1 MSNLKV
7 ACIQTNS
14 KSDPNINIREVSSL
28 IRAARSNGAEL
39 ITTPEVVGMLEPNR
53 EKALNKAQPENYHGV
68 LREFRALSR
77 DLAIWLLIGS
87 ISIKLS
93 NGKLANRSFLINPD
107 GQIIAR
113 YTKIHMF
120 DVEVNDGSI
129 YRESATY
136 QPGTSACLAR
146 TPWGLVGLTICYDIR
161 FPALYRDLAKAG
173 AKIIFIPSAFT
184 EVTGEAH
191 WHILQRAR
199 AIENGCFIVSAAQT
213 GMHEQNRKTF
223 GHSIIVDP
231 WGNILAD
238 ADKDVGFI
246 TADLDL
252 NLVDEV
258 RKKIPSLTHDREYSK
273 SFKAC

>member
-146 TPWGLVGLTICYDIR
+146 TPWGLVGLTVCYDIR

-252 NLVDEV
+252 NLADEV

-273 SFKAC
+273 SFKAS

>member
-53 EKALNKAQPENYHGV
+53 EKALKKAQPENYHGV

-146 TPWGLVGLTICYDIR
+146 TPWGLVGLTVCYDIR

-273 SFKAC
+273 SFEAC

>member
-28 IRAARSNGAEL
+28 IRAAKSKGAEL

-68 LREFRALSR
+68 LREFQALSR

-87 ISIKLS
+87 ISVKLS

-213 GMHEQNRKTF
+213 GMQAQHRKTF

-252 NLVDEV
+252 NLVDEG

-273 SFKAC
+273 SFEAC

>member
-14 KSDPNINIREVSSL
+14 KADPNINIREVSSL
-28 IRAARSNGAEL
+28 IRAARSKGAEL

>member
-1 MSNLKV
+1 MSNLRV

-14 KSDPNINIREVSSL
+14 KSDPNINIKEVSSL
-28 IRAARSNGAEL
+28 ICEAQSDGAEL

-53 EKALNKAQPENYHGV
+53 EKALDKAQAENDHSV
-68 LREFRALSR
+68 LREFRNLSKE
-77 DLAIWLLIGS
+77 LSIWLLIGS

-93 NGKLANRSFLINPD
+93 DSKLANRSFLINPA

-120 DVEVNDGSI
+120 DVEVNDGST
-129 YRESATY
+129 YKESTTY

-173 AKIIFIPSAFT
+173 ARIIFIPSAFT

-191 WHILQRAR
+191 WHVLQRAR

-213 GMHEQNRKTF
+213 GIHEQKRKTF
-223 GHSIIVDP
+223 GHSIIIDP
-231 WGNILAD
+231 WGNVLAE
-238 ADKDVGFI
+238 ADKSVGFI
-246 TADLDL
+246 IADLDL
-252 NLVDEV
+252 NLVNDA
-258 RKKIPSLTHDREYSK
+258 RNKIPSLSHDRNYSK
-273 SFKAC
+273 SFRAL

>member
-1 MSNLKV
+1 MSNLRV

-14 KSDPNINIREVSSL
+14 KPDPNINIKEVSSL
-28 IRAARSNGAEL
+28 ICEAQSDGAEL

-53 EKALNKAQPENYHGV
+53 EKALDKAQAENDHSV
-68 LREFRALSR
+68 LREFRNLSK
-77 DLAIWLLIGS
+77 DLSIWLLIGS

-93 NGKLANRSFLINPD
+93 DSKLANRSFLINPA

-120 DVEVNDGSI
+120 DVEVNDGST
-129 YRESATY
+129 YKESTTY

-173 AKIIFIPSAFT
+173 ARIIFIPSAFT

-191 WHILQRAR
+191 WHVLQRAR

-213 GMHEQNRKTF
+213 GIHEQKRKTF
-223 GHSIIVDP
+223 GHSIIIDP
-231 WGNILAD
+231 WGNVLAE
-238 ADKDVGFI
+238 ADKSVGFI
-246 TADLDL
+246 IADLDL
-252 NLVDEV
+252 NLVNDA
-258 RKKIPSLTHDREYSK
+258 RNKIPSLSHDRNYSK
-273 SFKAC
+273 SFRAL

>member
-68 LREFRALSR
+68 LREFQALSR

-146 TPWGLVGLTICYDIR
+146 TPWGLVGLTVCYDIR

-273 SFKAC
+273 SFEAC

>member
-14 KSDPNINIREVSSL
+14 KSDPNINIREVSTL

-146 TPWGLVGLTICYDIR
+146 TPWGLVGLTVCYDIR

-273 SFKAC
+273 SFKVC

>member
-53 EKALNKAQPENYHGV
+53 EKALNKAQPENDHSV
-68 LREFRALSR
+68 LREFRALSK
-77 DLAIWLLIGS
+77 DLSIWLLIGS

-129 YRESATY
+129 YRESTTY
-136 QPGTSACLAR
+136 QPGTSACLAK
-146 TPWGLVGLTICYDIR
+146 TPWGLVGLTVCYDIR

-213 GMHEQNRKTF
+213 GIHEQNRKTF

-231 WGNILAD
+231 WGKILAE

-252 NLVDEV
+252 HLVNEV
-258 RKKIPSLTHDREYSK
+258 RKKVPSLTHDREYSK
-273 SFKAC
+273 SFKIC

>member
-14 KSDPNINIREVSSL
+14 KADPNINIREVSSL

-146 TPWGLVGLTICYDIR
+146 TPWGLVGLTVCYDIR

-273 SFKAC
+273 SFEAC

>member
-77 DLAIWLLIGS
+77 DLDIWLLIGS

-146 TPWGLVGLTICYDIR
+146 TPWGLVGLTVCYDIR

-273 SFKAC
+273 SFKVC

>member
-53 EKALNKAQPENYHGV
+53 EKALKKAQPENYHGV
-68 LREFRALSR
+68 LREFQALSR

-146 TPWGLVGLTICYDIR
+146 TPWGLVGLTVCYDIR

-273 SFKAC
+273 SFEAC

>member
-14 KSDPNINIREVSSL
+14 KSDPNINVREVSSL

-184 EVTGEAH
+184 EVTGESH

-273 SFKAC
+273 SFEAC

>member
-1 MSNLKV
+1 MSNLRV

-14 KSDPNINIREVSSL
+14 KSDPNINIKEVSSL
-28 IRAARSNGAEL
+28 ICEAQSDGAEL

-53 EKALNKAQPENYHGV
+53 EKALDKAQAENDHSV
-68 LREFRALSR
+68 LREFRNLSK
-77 DLAIWLLIGS
+77 DLSIWLLIGS

-93 NGKLANRSFLINPD
+93 DSKLANRSFLINPA

-120 DVEVNDGSI
+120 DVEVNDGST
-129 YRESATY
+129 YKESTTY

-173 AKIIFIPSAFT
+173 ARIIFIPSAFT

-191 WHILQRAR
+191 WHVLQRAR

-213 GMHEQNRKTF
+213 GIHEQKRKTF
-223 GHSIIVDP
+223 GHSIIIDP
-231 WGNILAD
+231 WGNVLAE
-238 ADKDVGFI
+238 ADKSVGFI
-246 TADLDL
+246 IADLDL
-252 NLVDEV
+252 NLVNDA
-258 RKKIPSLTHDREYSK
+258 RNKIPSLSHDRNYSK
-273 SFKAC
+273 SFRAL

>member
-14 KSDPNINIREVSSL
+14 KPDPNINIREVSSL
-28 IRAARSNGAEL
+28 IRAARSKGAEL

-146 TPWGLVGLTICYDIR
+146 TPWGLVGLTVCYDIR

-273 SFKAC
+273 SFEAC